1 MEMYDNSQGATG
13 DTVYN
18 FYLNGNVYKSFA
30 YPKSSENQIYEGQIN
45 LNFGDKLKC
54 QMGHAGGRVSIASFY
69 VRFYANSE
77 NYFLNMINKS
87 QIKNI

>member
-1 MEMYDNSQGATG
+1 MEMCDRSDSGIG

-30 YPKSSENQIYEGQIN
+30 FPKSDESHIFEEEID
-45 LNFGDKLKC
+45 LNFGDELKC
-54 QMGHAGGRVSIASFY
+54 KMEGAGGRVSSAYFY

-77 NYFLNMINKS
+77 NYFLNIINKS
-87 QIKNI
+87 QIKDL

>member
-1 MEMYDNSQGATG
+1 MEMYDNSVLGTG

-30 YPKSSENQIYEGQIN
+30 YPKSSERHIFEGEIN
-45 LNFGDKLKC
+45 LNFGDELKC
-54 QMGHAGGRVSIASFY
+54 KMENEGGRVSNATFK
-69 VRFYANSE
+69 VHFYANSE

>member
-1 MEMYDNSQGATG
+1 MRDASTAGLG

-18 FYLNGNVYKSFA
+18 FYLNGNVYQSFA
-30 YPKSSENQIYEGQIN
+30 YPKGKELHTFEGEIN
-45 LNFGDKLKC
+45 VNFGDELKC
-54 QMGHAGGRVSIASFY
+54 IMKNAGGRVSAAYFY

-87 QIKNI
+87 QIKDL

>member
-1 MEMYDNSQGATG
+1 MEMHDGSSAGIG

-18 FYLNGNVYKSFA
+18 FYLNGNVYQSFA
-30 YPKSSENQIYEGQIN
+30 YPKSSEVHIFEGEIN
-45 LNFGDKLKC
+45 VNFGDELKC
-54 QMGHAGGRVSIASFY
+54 MMENAGGRVSSAYFY

-87 QIKNI
+87 QIKDL

>member
-1 MEMYDNSQGATG
+1 MEMFDNSSVTTG

-18 FYLNGNVYKSFA
+18 FYLNGSVYKSFSF
-30 YPKSSENQIYEGQIN
+30 PKSSEKHIFEGEIN
-45 LNFGDKLKC
+45 LNFGDELKC
-54 QMGHAGGRVSIASFY
+54 QMENAGGRFSNASFY

-87 QIKNI
+87 QIKDI